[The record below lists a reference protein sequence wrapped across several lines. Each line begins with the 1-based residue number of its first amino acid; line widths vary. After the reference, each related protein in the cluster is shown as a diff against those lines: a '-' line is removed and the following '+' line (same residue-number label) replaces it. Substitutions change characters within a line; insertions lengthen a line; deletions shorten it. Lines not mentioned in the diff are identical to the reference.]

1 MIKLSPR
8 RVRVLKCLLE
18 RPHSTT
24 ELEYKCYIRYSPDV
38 IKKMSDAY
46 GLYFHCEMVKH
57 TTIDGIKTRYGI
69 YSILDCSREKAQRLV
84 DAAATTS
91 TGVISNLAK
100 QTNNSEDYNMVRD

>member
-1 MIKLSPR
+1 MIKLYPR
-8 RVRVLKCLLE
+8 RIRVLKCLLE

-38 IKKMSDAY
+38 IKKMSDMY

-69 YSILDCSREKAQRLV
+69 YSILECSKDKAHRLLE
-84 DAAATTS
+84 AAATTS
-91 TGVISNLAK
+91 SDAISNLAK
-100 QTNNSEDYNMVRD
+100 PTNKRGHYNTITA